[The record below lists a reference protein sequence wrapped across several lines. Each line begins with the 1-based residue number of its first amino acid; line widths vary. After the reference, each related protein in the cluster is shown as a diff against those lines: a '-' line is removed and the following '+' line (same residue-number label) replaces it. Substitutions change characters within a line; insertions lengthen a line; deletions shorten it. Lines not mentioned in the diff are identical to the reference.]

1 MGNQTTSL
9 ITHLSWGH
17 IEVTI
22 EGKLHRYKDCKIWPG
37 GAKEWNWTVT
47 GTNHEPGI
55 QPSDI
60 EEILGHNVEMVIL
73 SRGMFNRLQVCP
85 ETERILDQ
93 RRIVYHIEET
103 SHAVELYNDLTRQ
116 GKRVGGVFHSTC

>member
-1 MGNQTTSL
+1 MENKTKSV

-60 EEILGHNVEMVIL
+60 EEILGYDVEMVIL

-93 RRIVYHIEET
+93 RGIVYHIEET